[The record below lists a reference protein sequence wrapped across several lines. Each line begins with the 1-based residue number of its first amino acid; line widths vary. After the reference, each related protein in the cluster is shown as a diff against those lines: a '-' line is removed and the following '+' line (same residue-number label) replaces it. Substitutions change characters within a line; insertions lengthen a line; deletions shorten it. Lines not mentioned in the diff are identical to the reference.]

1 MSGAG
6 TPGASLRPASEKA
19 RGSAPKRRGDGGGS
33 GRSGR
38 SKIES
43 DCCESGR
50 LGDDEGVRRTA
61 RGVRARMQTEPP
73 AAAARGETPRR
84 SNRLGRAGG
93 GRRRLLRLTG
103 QGRARLDRAEFGR
116 PGLARCFDELTRRF
130 SLDLA
135 DRFLEREALA
145 GDVGLVE
152 RRRDPAQL
160 RKQGGTRPFVERTA
174 VLAVVLFE
182 TGDGAGDQWIIIGH
196 RSLLVACAKC
206 RPCLVT

>member
-50 LGDDEGVRRTA
+50 ARRRRRRCRTA
-61 RGVRARMQTEPP
+61 RGVGREFRRSLP
-73 AAAARGETPRR
+73 RRLRVTPRR

-103 QGRARLDRAEFGR
+103 QGRARFDRAEFGR
-116 PGLARCFDELTRRF
+116 PGLARCFDELTCRF

-145 GDVGLVE
+145 GDVRLVE